1 MLSICLMLI
10 SLLELSQQHLYQ
22 HCQVWI
28 VNSQETDYVCLT
40 CCAQQLIKHVMK
52 IDSSCVFMVINF
64 AKSILI
70 SYSDYILKG
79 KQHYQYTT
87 QLTLMHLKRKPR
99 YEMCFKFTF

>member
-1 MLSICLMLI
+1 MLI

-52 IDSSCVFMVINF
+52 IDSSCVLMVINF

-79 KQHYQYTT
+79 KTTLSVYYTINPNAFEKKT
-87 QLTLMHLKRKPR
+87 KI
-99 YEMCFKFTF
+99 